1 MKCDKEVV
9 LAAVKQ
15 KGDAL
20 KYPSNELKNDKDF
33 LFTVFKQQ
41 GLTVTA
47 DMTVKELMLAKVTQD
62 GNALQFACDSL
73 KEDREVVKAAVHNK
87 GSALKFAK
95 GGLNQDEEM
104 LKASGLWNEEDNKQ
118 YPRSEQA
125 ILSVKFSLAEQ
136 STPYATNFALA
147 MLNDPFLGQF
157 KTYNPNAWCKKS
169 CDPSFT
175 DIKHP
180 CRGTMS
186 TCGIPESDNYDSERR
201 PKSTSCWRLAFRFHQ
216 EECKETKGFMIQVEE
231 VAGLGA
237 GQNIETEMAE
247 QVGLKV
253 FRAKQN
259 YRSDTGKD
267 YIKTVSKYV
276 EAWYKD
282 GCKSMD
288 LEEFWLEH

>member
-1 MKCDKEVV
+1 MKYTDDDLKADKEIV
-9 LAAVKQ
+9 LAAVSN

-20 KYPSNELKNDKDF
+20 QHAS
-33 LFTVFKQQ
+33 
-41 GLTVTA
+41 
-47 DMTVKELMLAKVTQD
+47 
-62 GNALQFACDSL
+62 DSL
-73 KEDREVVKAAVHNK
+73 KEDREVVKAAVSNN

-118 YPRSEQA
+118 YPRPEQA

-147 MLNDPFLGQF
+147 MKDDSFLGQF

-253 FRAKQN
+253 FRAKQWWALPGT
-259 YRSDTGKD
+259 DT
-267 YIKTVSKYV
+267 
-276 EAWYKD
+276 
-282 GCKSMD
+282 
-288 LEEFWLEH
+288 